1 MMVLGLTGDSEKH
14 VHLIGTLFSSLD
26 LKWHASLPVVQTSP
40 GDLETQPLH
49 LLSLGSLEHQ
59 EKKEG
64 RPWQTQLVVVRLTL
78 QKTLPG
84 CSAVNGE
91 AQLRTGS
98 HHSALRL
105 QA

>member
-1 MMVLGLTGDSEKH
+1 MVLELTGDSERH
-14 VHLIGTLFSSLD
+14 VYLIGTLFSFLD
-26 LKWHASLPVVQTSP
+26 LKWHARLPVVQTSP
-40 GDLETQPLH
+40 GDLETQQLH
-49 LLSLGSLEHQ
+49 FLSLGSLEHQ
-59 EKKEG
+59 EKKEV

-84 CSAVNGE
+84 CSAVTGE

-98 HHSALRL
+98 RHSALRL